1 MTITYLLSMF
11 LGLILGVVVWLF
23 NEIWLSYS
31 ILPAMWRW
39 SSLTCL

>member
-23 NEIWLSYS
+23 NEI
-31 ILPAMWRW
+31 
-39 SSLTCL
+39 